1 MSKFL
6 PSRPNTLPNLRP
18 WNQRFTLLARH
29 WLYVSSFFL
38 SLSLYL
44 ILTTRYFKMAQLYK
58 WSTDE
63 QVDQLKQFLAYNGP
77 TTASLLGYILS
88 TGECESDA
96 PGKSVIW
103 TSHADPFHTT
113 DIVVWIIDS
122 DHRIR
127 FFVTSEIELN
137 FKEMT
142 PDAAILAHK
151 ASYPDELPAYFTH
164 AEDEALYKRSL
175 QVVEAFLT
183 LYMDTRYGADKGK
196 TLLVIACVHLT
207 LTLLK
212 KRCAVSW
219 YMSLMGS
226 HLPQIVHNQHWYTLL
241 CLF

>member
-1 MSKFL
+1 
-6 PSRPNTLPNLRP
+6 
-18 WNQRFTLLARH
+18 
-29 WLYVSSFFL
+29 
-38 SLSLYL
+38 
-44 ILTTRYFKMAQLYK
+44 MAKLYK

-63 QVDQLKQFLAYNGP
+63 QIDQLKQFLAHNGP

-103 TSHADPFHTT
+103 TSHTDPFHTT

-151 ASYPDELPAYFTH
+151 ASYSDQLPAYFTH

-175 QVVEAFLT
+175 QIVEEFLT
-183 LYMDTRYGADKGK
+183 LYMDQRYGADKGK
-196 TLLVIACVHLT
+196 LLFNHH
-207 LTLLK
+207 
-212 KRCAVSW
+212 S
-219 YMSLMGS
+219 Y
-226 HLPQIVHNQHWYTLL
+226 
-241 CLF
+241 